1 MATGTD
7 QRRTNGHTGRRCV
20 LGILTAL
27 IALVVPIT
35 ASAASWSS
43 PAPIDAGSDL
53 GSVSC
58 PSSSFCVAVDEAGK
72 AVTYNASTW
81 SAPATIDAG
90 HELSSVSCPSA
101 SFCVAVD
108 RQGYALT
115 FNGSSWSAPSRIEA
129 SAGLASVSCPSSSF
143 CMAVTTARLND
154 AAYALI
160 FNGSSWGAASEVEGA
175 TGGLEAVSCPSSS
188 FCAATGH
195 EAEALTY
202 NGISW
207 SKPDVIGVMD
217 IPSVS
222 CASTMFC
229 VAGGLYGE
237 AYVYNGTSWS
247 SRHELIESTLAS
259 VSCPLASF
267 CMAVSSAAASTK
279 SSAAFVYNG
288 SSWSAADGIDANSLT
303 SVSCPTTIFCAAVD
317 EAGNAL
323 IYGEVSL
330 TPSSSPL
337 SSPSPSSTTTTRIAT
352 STAPAPL
359 SAAEL
364 RTLLLGQLVPTGKAA
379 SIEALLKHGGIAFAF
394 KAPEAGTETMAW
406 YEMPAGAKLTRKT
419 RPKPI
424 LVAAGHASAAAA
436 GTVVLRL
443 KLTSVGKRLLARSKR
458 LKMMAA
464 STFTLAGG
472 VAVKASRAFVVS
484 K

>member
-43 PAPIDAGSDL
+43 PASIDAGSDL
-53 GSVSC
+53 TSVSC

-72 AVTYNASTW
+72 AVTYNGSSW

-90 HELSSVSCPSA
+90 HELSSVSCASA

-115 FNGSSWSAPSRIEA
+115 FDSSSWSAPSRIEA

-160 FNGSSWGAASEVEGA
+160 YNGSSWGAASEVEGA

-202 NGISW
+202 NGTSW

-247 SRHELIESTLAS
+247 PRHELIESTLAS

-267 CMAVSSAAASTK
+267 CMAVSSVAASTN
-279 SSAAFVYNG
+279 SSAAFTYNG

-303 SVSCPTTIFCAAVD
+303 SVSCPATVFCAAVD
-317 EAGNAL
+317 AAGDAL
-323 IYGEVSL
+323 IYSETSP
-330 TPSSSPL
+330 TPSSSP
-337 SSPSPSSTTTTRIAT
+337 SSSSSLSSTTTPITT
-352 STAPAPL
+352 STGPAPL
-359 SAAEL
+359 STAEL
-364 RTLLLGQLVPTGKAA
+364 RTLLLGQLIPTGKAA
-379 SIEALLKHGGIAFAF
+379 SIEALLKHDGIAFAF

-424 LVAAGHASAAAA
+424 LVAAGHASVAAA

-458 LKMMAA
+458 LKIMAA